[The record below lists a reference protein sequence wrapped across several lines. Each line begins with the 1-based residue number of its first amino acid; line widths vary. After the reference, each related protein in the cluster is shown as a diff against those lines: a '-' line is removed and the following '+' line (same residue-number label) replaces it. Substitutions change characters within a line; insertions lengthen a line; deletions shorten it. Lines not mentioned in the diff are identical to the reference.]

1 MAGAVGVDFRPF
13 TWHEIHHMF
22 IGHQR
27 TSWERTSTLTTM
39 LVNVNTEKRHQIE
52 DLDMFNVYRLK
63 EPEEDIEELLRRS
76 EMGEVKSNFSLKDL
90 NI

>member
-1 MAGAVGVDFRPF
+1 
-13 TWHEIHHMF
+13 
-22 IGHQR
+22 
-27 TSWERTSTLTTM
+27 M

-76 EMGEVKSNFSLKDL
+76 EIGEVKSNFSLKDL